1 MAKAQKTSKKTL
13 IIIIAAVMSVLILFD
28 LSPFGGSTRFY
39 SKWIECGQKPVEL
52 MAKPGL
58 AWYSES
64 ASVSVFRPGYI
75 DYACTPLQAEQAGYS
90 ANSQTYE
97 FPHLTEDEVKARP
110 NVE

>member
-1 MAKAQKTSKKTL
+1 MAKAQKTRKKML

-28 LSPFGGSTRFY
+28 LSPFGGSARFY
-39 SKWIECGQKPVEL
+39 SKWNECGQKPVEL

-58 AWYSES
+58 AWYNES
-64 ASVSVFRPGYI
+64 ASFSVFRPGYI
-75 DYACTPLQAEQAGYS
+75 DYVCTPLQAEQAGYS